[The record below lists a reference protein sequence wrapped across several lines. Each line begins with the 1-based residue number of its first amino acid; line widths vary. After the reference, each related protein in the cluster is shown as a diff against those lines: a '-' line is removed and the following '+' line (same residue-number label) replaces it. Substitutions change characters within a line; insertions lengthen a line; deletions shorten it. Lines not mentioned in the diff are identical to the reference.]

1 MYGFPDTTD
10 LRLLKKS
17 QKFPSNA
24 ICGRSNI
31 VLSEYNKD
39 VVSCELTH
47 TLSERTLPS
56 VNCEGNVKTVF
67 VIEIEV
73 KRANYNRD
81 MIAKIADA
89 MKGSKVIFIV
99 KFEDSCQVLINHEGH
114 PIRSAW
120 EKNLTFL
127 LQGHTLDA
135 IWENIVAIVGQINV
149 EQGYTLI
156 QQIKV
161 NELKAKLDKEI
172 ANLEKKTRAE
182 KQPARQRALFQQLQA
197 LKADYQHKIEELV
210 ATF

>member
-1 MYGFPDTTD
+1 MYGFPESTD
-10 LRLLKKS
+10 LRLIKRS
-17 QKFPSNA
+17 QKFPANA

-31 VLSEYNKD
+31 ALSDYNND

-47 TLSERTLPS
+47 TLSEKTLPS

-73 KRANYNRD
+73 KRSNYNRD

-99 KFEDSCQVLINHEGH
+99 KFEDGCQVLINHEGH

-120 EKNLTFL
+120 EKDLTFI
-127 LQGHTLDA
+127 LQGHTLDS
-135 IWENIVAIVGQINV
+135 IWDNIVAVVGQINV

-161 NELKAKLDKEI
+161 NELKTRLDKEI
-172 ANLEKKTRAE
+172 VNLEKKARAE
-182 KQPARQRALFQQLQA
+182 KQPARQRPLFQQLQK
-197 LKADYQHKIEELV
+197 LKADYQDKINELV
-210 ATF
+210 STF